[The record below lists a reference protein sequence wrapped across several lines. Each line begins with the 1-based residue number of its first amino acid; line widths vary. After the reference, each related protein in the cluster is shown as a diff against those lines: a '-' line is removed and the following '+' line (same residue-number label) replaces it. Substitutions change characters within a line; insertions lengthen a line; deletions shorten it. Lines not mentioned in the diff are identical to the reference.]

1 MAGGPPGTCIVWCV
15 YGLEKRWGPQ
25 RQPRVLRMEVGKI
38 KRGPS
43 TAAHYMPL
51 IVYIVLLALRVQYN
65 VPLYVLPCASER
77 SLVSWHHLLTNS
89 GLDSLG
95 KRGCYYNTIAQAL
108 VICNLMSE

>member
-1 MAGGPPGTCIVWCV
+1 MYCVVCIRPRK
-15 YGLEKRWGPQ
+15 KRWGPQ

-65 VPLYVLPCASER
+65 VPLLYVLPCASER

-108 VICNLMSE
+108 VIYNLMSE